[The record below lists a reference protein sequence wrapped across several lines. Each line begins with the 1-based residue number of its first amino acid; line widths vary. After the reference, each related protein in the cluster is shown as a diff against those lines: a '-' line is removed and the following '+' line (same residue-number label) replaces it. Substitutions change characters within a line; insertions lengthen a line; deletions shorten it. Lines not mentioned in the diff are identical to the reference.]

1 MSNFEENRFKIK
13 ELLRTSEKAGYRL
26 QALLMEAGK
35 FEGITDEF
43 LSSLLTVK
51 LLLSEHPEQ
60 KEYVEEIVQDN
71 ESLAM
76 FREIKK
82 NMDDLSKAIDG
93 FEDSLLASEVFLEN
107 FRDYVFYR
115 NSNKALCS
123 KFVTAVAKE
132 FSVEDC
138 LLNPEFVGDFDVA
151 KVAADLDIGH
161 EKRQFLVVPFES
173 LSDTLGYFEENFP
186 GKLFFI
192 DCGGLKISMKKNNLV
207 VRGSAPKIKQVE
219 KVASKVGLPPLSF

>member
-13 ELLRTSEKAGYRL
+13 ELLRTSEKTGYRL

-35 FEGITDEF
+35 LKGVTDEF
-43 LSSLLTVK
+43 LSSLLTVR
-51 LLLSEHPEQ
+51 LLLSDHPEQ
-60 KEYVEEIVQDN
+60 KEYVEEIVQDK

-82 NMDDLSKAIDG
+82 NIDDLSKAIDG

-115 NSNKALCS
+115 NTNKALCS
-123 KFVTAVAKE
+123 TFVTAVAKE
-132 FSVEDC
+132 FSVDNC
-138 LLNPEFVGDFDVA
+138 LLNPEFVGDFNVA
-151 KVAADLDIGH
+151 KVAADLGIEH

-173 LSDTLGYFEENFP
+173 LSDTLSYFEENLP
-186 GKLFFI
+186 KKLFFI

-219 KVASKVGLPPLSF
+219 KVASKVGLPTLSL